1 MCSYTCINSFNVDK
15 TGTYADFLYT
25 HVMTSKLKINFKLL
39 FIQLRLDTIKTYVQ
53 LPVMMGN
60 ANGVKVRNFK
70 VVTITQ
76 FTKLE

>member
-1 MCSYTCINSFNVDK
+1 
-15 TGTYADFLYT
+15 
-25 HVMTSKLKINFKLL
+25 MTSKLKINFKLL